1 MTRIEVPYVQEWFD
15 KRAGRI
21 RRRFRRPG
29 YKSIELPGIPGSEE
43 FTRAY
48 QRAMASGAPLAIGAT
63 KRSRPGSVSA
73 AIAGY
78 YISELEFL
86 ALAPSTQGL
95 RRQLL
100 EKFRADTCGT
110 ATPIGERMIADVT
123 QKFLQL
129 YLTTKKP
136 FAARN
141 TQKAIR
147 HLMAYAV
154 RTGMI
159 EADPTQFRLPRVR
172 KTGGFHSWEDAE
184 IATFRAKYDVG
195 VMARLAAELALH
207 AGPRC
212 GDISKLGRQHL
223 VHDPDSDGLWT
234 NVIVWRQGKTGGDPL
249 RIPVLRQL
257 QDAIDGTPSH
267 GMTFLTNTLGRPF
280 SAKTLSMWFSQ
291 AARDAGLKKCTL
303 HGLRKATGRVL
314 AEAGCSA
321 SMIQAVLG
329 HSTLSTAEIYVRA
342 ANKARLAKDAMRQ
355 LSKENKAGKN

>member
-29 YKSIELPGIPGSEE
+29 YKSIELPGTLCSED

-48 QRAMASGAPLAIGAT
+48 QKAMASGAPLAIGAT

-78 YISELEFL
+78 DISQLDFL
-86 ALAPSTQGL
+86 TLADSTQAL

-110 ATPIGERMIADVT
+110 ETPIGERMIADVT
-123 QKFLQL
+123 PKFLQL
-129 YLTTKKP
+129 YLTSMRP

-141 TQKAIR
+141 MQKALR
-147 HLMAYAV
+147 HLMAYAT
-154 RTGMI
+154 RIGMI
-159 EADPTQFRLPRVR
+159 KDDPTQFKLPRVK

-184 IATFRAKYDVG
+184 ISTFRAKYKVG
-195 VMARLAAELALH
+195 TMARLAAELALH

-223 VHDPDSDGLWT
+223 VHDPDPDGLWT
-234 NVIVWRQGKTGGDPL
+234 HIIVWRQGKTGGDPL
-249 RIPVLRQL
+249 RIPVLKQL
-257 QDAIDGTPSH
+257 QEAIDATPSH
-267 GMTFLTNTLGRPF
+267 GMTFLTNTLDRPF

-291 AARDAGLKKCTL
+291 AARDAGLRKCTL

-329 HSTLSTAEIYVRA
+329 HANLATAEIYVRA
-342 ANKARLAKDAMRQ
+342 ANKGLLAKDAMRQ
-355 LSKENKAGKN
+355 LSKENKAGKK